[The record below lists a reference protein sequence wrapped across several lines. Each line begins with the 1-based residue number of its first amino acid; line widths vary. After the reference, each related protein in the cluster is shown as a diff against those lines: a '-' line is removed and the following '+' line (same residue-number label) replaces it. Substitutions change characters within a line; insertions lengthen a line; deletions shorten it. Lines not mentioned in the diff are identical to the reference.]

1 MKRILFATAL
11 SGILSVP
18 GVASSLIPEIRVGE
32 VAVKFNGSLE
42 ALGGIRNRNVYV
54 YGERLEEGGKIQKV
68 FVKDKKFS
76 SSVSS
81 EGDIDKGGM
90 FFEGILNLTACMRS
104 KSGINYGVSVALD
117 GTTKEKFGENLLSKS
132 AFLFA
137 KNDYLSIEGGA
148 APGVASQY
156 KISSSSLLPIGK
168 SLSENVGWFLSSS
181 FCSMELDK
189 TGTAED
195 QITSAYDF
203 LILPELPTNNF
214 LLQDEYV
221 YDPTEGARERSRDF
235 LKKTFR
241 SFYANKLNFAVRN
254 KSGLTL
260 GFTLIPNPNV
270 TSWDTD
276 FQDEIEQSSGLKKL
290 KAVFQGIVRFDYGT
304 EEEGISFA
312 VSGERG
318 SVDDLHLKGEKRK
331 LSALETSLLW
341 KKRELKVLGSYGHIN
356 KAWFGVLD
364 NESRLKA
371 ESASASEENA
381 ALLELDT
388 QENTTYATMGASYK
402 INESCDVAVLGVITK
417 RGKPGGEHYMN
428 KLRYGTLGA
437 SYKIRENLLAY
448 LQGVVFRKNGGYNED
463 PSSDVIKV
471 KGNYLLGG
479 LRFDF

>member
-1 MKRILFATAL
+1 MKRILFAAAL
-11 SGILSVP
+11 SSILSVP
-18 GVASSLIPEIRVGE
+18 GVASSLIPEVRVGD

-54 YGERLEEGGKIQKV
+54 YGERLEEAGKIQKV
-68 FVKDKKFS
+68 SVEDKKFS

-81 EGDIDKGGM
+81 EGDIEDKGGI

-104 KSGINYGVSVALD
+104 KSGIDYGVSVALD
-117 GTTKEKFGENLLSKS
+117 GSTKEKFGENLLSKS
-132 AFLFA
+132 TFLFA
-137 KNDYLSIEGGA
+137 KNDYISIEGGA
-148 APGVASQY
+148 VPGVASQY

-181 FCSMELDK
+181 FCSMELGDDV
-189 TGTAED
+189 AED
-195 QITSAYDF
+195 QITSAYNF

-221 YDPTEGARERSRDF
+221 YSPGQDERERSRNF

-241 SFYANKLNFAVRN
+241 RFYANKLNFAVRN
-254 KSGLTL
+254 KSGVTL
-260 GFTLIPNPNV
+260 GVTLIPNPNI

-276 FQDEIEQSSGLKKL
+276 FQDDIEGSSDLRKL

-318 SVDDLHLKGEKRK
+318 NVDDLHLKGEKRK

-364 NESRLKA
+364 NES
-371 ESASASEENA
+371 SI
-381 ALLELDT
+381 ALLRLDT

-417 RGKPGGEHYMN
+417 RGKPGGEHYTN
-428 KLRYGTLGA
+428 KLRYGTLGV
-437 SYKIRENLLAY
+437 SYKIREDLLAY
-448 LQGVVFRKNGGYNED
+448 FQGVLFRKNCGYDDD

-471 KGNYLLGG
+471 KGKHLLYG